1 VVGHGAEL
9 AGRKHEC
16 SGAVR
21 HALVGQKVPGLKGR
35 QQRGTADLG
44 QPSASCKN
52 WCRSRGSPPFDPRR
66 GFACSRDAP
75 ARPPAQVSL
84 NISPLRATCAGS
96 CRCGTCSARL
106 LIGRAPRRGPAP
118 WPP

>member
-1 VVGHGAEL
+1 MAVKSWVAPGKVAVSALHTVALEVVGHGAEL

-21 HALVGQKVPGLKGR
+21 HALVGHKVSGLKGR

-52 WCRSRGSPPFDPRR
+52 
-66 GFACSRDAP
+66 
-75 ARPPAQVSL
+75 
-84 NISPLRATCAGS
+84 
-96 CRCGTCSARL
+96 
-106 LIGRAPRRGPAP
+106 
-118 WPP
+118 